1 MNLLGIVYNY
11 DMFLG
16 WMDNLVAQGNSLG
29 TNYSSKLREY
39 IALNLKRIQRLN
51 KTVELSDELLDSMV
65 SLKQKQNWLL
75 ITEPWCGDSA
85 QSIAVV
91 AKIAALSQGMI
102 DLKIVLRDEN
112 PVLIEKY
119 QTNGSKSIP
128 KLVSFD
134 EQGHELFAWG
144 PRPQEAQQIFKAW
157 KINPANKTWDDF
169 EKELHTWYAKDKTV
183 STQQEFLT
191 LLKENSNQKDISH
204 FNFFMN

>member
-1 MNLLGIVYNY
+1 MNLLGTVYNY

-16 WMDNLVAQGNSLG
+16 WMDNLVAQGNFLG
-29 TNYSSKLREY
+29 TNYSSKLMEY

-85 QSIAVV
+85 QSIAVM
-91 AKIAALSQGMI
+91 AKIAELSQGMI
-102 DLKIVLRDEN
+102 DLKIVLSDEN
-112 PVLIEKY
+112 PALIEKY

-128 KLVSFD
+128 KLVSFNK
-134 EQGHELFAWG
+134 QGNELFAWG

-157 KINPANKTWDDF
+157 KNNLANKTWDDF

-183 STQQEFLT
+183 STQLEFLT
-191 LLKENSNQKDISH
+191 LLKENANQKDISH